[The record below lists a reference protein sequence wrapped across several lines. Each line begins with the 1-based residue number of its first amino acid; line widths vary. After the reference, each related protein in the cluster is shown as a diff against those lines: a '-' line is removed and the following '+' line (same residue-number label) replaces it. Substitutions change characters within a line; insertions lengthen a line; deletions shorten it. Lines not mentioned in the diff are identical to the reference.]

1 MLVDEMKHKLILV
14 MVEEN
19 GPKTKT
25 TKHRS
30 HLRRCRK
37 REENG
42 KMGP

>member
-1 MLVDEMKHKLILV
+1 MLIDEMKYKLTIF
-14 MVEEN
+14 MGEEN

-25 TKHRS
+25 TKRRS

-37 REENG
+37 RDENE